1 MQHLKRF
8 FLVTALAVFCLQSC
22 KENEPPKN
30 LSDELFRFREY
41 IADATHGTI
50 STYGE
55 IQVSLRQPVSAWS
68 DGQGLKPDL
77 LLISPKIPGKL
88 VALNSQTLSF
98 VPDQPFEQNTLY
110 RFDLDLGKL
119 IPKIP
124 KEFKTFS
131 FEIKTIKQEFII
143 SSRYLQSYSKDW
155 QYLESSLKSADKM
168 PLPTALKLVRASQ
181 NGKALKV
188 KFDESIELGTE
199 FLFSI
204 DSIHR
209 EVDDSKIV
217 VEWDG
222 NPFKIDS
229 KGSEEIVIPGKNNFS
244 VIKVNMVDNESQY
257 VEINFSDPLK
267 KNQNFEGLVSL
278 QGSKNPKIVADGSL
292 LKVYPDQR
300 IKGIALLE
308 LFQGIE
314 STDGYKLK
322 QIYSENIAF
331 EQIKPAVRL
340 LSNGTLLPSSDKL
353 KINFEAVNLKAVNV
367 TVYRIFESNVL
378 QFLQDQNMDGDS
390 NLRYVSRPI
399 VKKAVLLENKF
410 SGNTNQWNAYAID
423 ISELITPEPGAVY
436 RVEFSF
442 GKKYSDY
449 KCDSA
454 GEVAFSLDKF
464 EDFKSG
470 TKASAYWNDPESY
483 YYEDEYYDD
492 YDWRQRDNP
501 CDNTYYYNQKIAT
514 NILATN
520 LGLTIKKGVDG
531 TYYVS
536 VTDLLT
542 TQPLANAKVTFYNL
556 QQQAFGSVVTDQ
568 NGFSNF
574 KNETTAAFAVAERD
588 RQKTYARLTD
598 GNALS
603 VSKFDVS
610 GSKIQKGLKGYLFGE
625 RGVWRPGDTLFLS
638 FLLNDKTNPLPA
650 NHPVRLELIDPYGK
664 TVSRQI
670 KSNAPNNFYNFT
682 VTTSQDAPTGNWF
695 AKVSVG
701 GAVFSERVRIETIK
715 PNRLKIKANF
725 DDEILTAT
733 KNIAG
738 NLEVFWLHGAVAKNL
753 KSDIQG
759 RFNQTKTVF
768 SGFPNYVFDD
778 PARTFSAEEQNVF
791 SGSVDENGKTVFQL
805 KPQLVGN
812 APGLLQATF
821 TTKVY
826 EPGGDFSTDVFTKTY
841 SPYSTYIG
849 LRVPEGDAKTG
860 MLVTDKPYRFEIAAV
875 DLAGKPKAVKNLKV
889 AIYKVNWRW
898 WWDNSSDN
906 LSSYNSDTDHEKVF
920 EKTVNTNASG
930 KGSFDFQLK
939 YPGWG
944 RYLVRIED
952 ETGGHATG
960 QTIYID
966 WPGWAGKSQKR
977 DPSAATMLIFST
989 DKKKYNVGENAV
1001 ITFPSSD
1008 KGRALVTVEN
1018 GTEVL
1023 ESFWII
1029 PQKGETKF
1037 ELPIK
1042 DTYAPNVYLNIS
1054 LLQPHAST
1062 ANDLPIRMYGIVPIA
1077 VENPQTKLE
1086 PLVAMPKVLRPE
1098 ETIELEVK
1106 EKTGKPMVYSIAI
1119 VDEGLLD
1126 LTRFKTPN
1134 PWDVFYAKEAL
1145 GIKTWDVFDD
1155 VIGAFGGRINQVF
1168 SIGGDTEAAGAKN
1181 KKANRFKP
1189 MVVYLG
1195 PFSLERGKSKKHSV
1209 KIPKYIGSV
1218 RTMVV
1223 AADNQ
1228 SGAYGFAEQASAVR
1242 KPLMVLSSLPRK
1254 ITPGEKVIL
1263 PVTVFAMENSVKDVT
1278 VKVRN
1283 SVAYQIKGASSKQ
1296 ISFSQPDE
1304 KMVYF
1309 ELEVADFSGIGKVMV
1324 EASGNG
1330 QKASYEVEID
1340 VVNPNPVT
1348 TESES
1353 FVIGPNSNQSIDL
1366 KTFGI
1371 EGSNTARIE
1380 ISTLPAMNFNGRLEY
1395 LIQYPHGCIEQ
1406 VTSSVFPQLLMPEI
1420 IDLTV
1425 DKKQQIQQNIETAI
1439 KKLND
1444 FQRPEGG
1451 FSYWQGQKSIDEWGT
1466 SYAGHFLIEAAN
1478 KGYVLPLGFKTS
1490 WVKYQQ
1496 NAARNWRKTEY
1507 SSDLTQ
1513 AYRLYTLALAGSP
1526 DISSMNR
1533 LRETPGISN
1542 EAKLRLAATYAL
1554 IGQKSASETIFRTAN
1569 IDFQP
1574 IRADYFTYGSVDRN
1588 RAMGLETLVLLNRKK
1603 EAQELAKK
1611 IAENL
1616 NGDNWLS
1623 TQSVAYSLVS
1633 MSKFAKLIGGKNI
1646 EMKLDVNGKTSAL
1659 TTPKTLIERQLTI
1672 KTGDNRLNLGNTQAN
1687 TLFVNV
1693 VRSGVLPVG
1702 QEKTVQKNLSLSVAY
1717 KGRDGKPIDVE
1728 KLSQGSNFVAEIT
1741 VTNKKGDWVKNI
1753 ALTEILPSGWEI
1765 INTRFTDFGSFGPNK
1780 ADYTDIRDDRVNF
1793 YFDLKKYESKTF
1805 RILLNAS
1812 YLGTYYLPG
1821 IQCEAMYDND
1831 YLFRSPGRW
1840 VEVVQ

>member
-1 MQHLKRF
+1 M
-8 FLVTALAVFCLQSC
+8 
-22 KENEPPKN
+22 
-30 LSDELFRFREY
+30 
-41 IADATHGTI
+41 
-50 STYGE
+50 
-55 IQVSLRQPVSAWS
+55 
-68 DGQGLKPDL
+68 
-77 LLISPKIPGKL
+77 
-88 VALNSQTLSF
+88 VALNNHTLSF
-98 VPDQPFEQNTLY
+98 IPDQPFEQNTLY
-110 RFDLDLGKL
+110 RFDLNLERL

-155 QYLESSLKSADKM
+155 QYLESSLKSSDQM
-168 PLPTALKLVRASQ
+168 LLSTALKLIKASQ
-181 NGKALKV
+181 NGNVLKI
-188 KFDESIELGTE
+188 KFDKSIDKGTE

-204 DSIHR
+204 DSIRR
-209 EVDDSKIV
+209 EVDDTKII

-222 NPFKIDS
+222 TPFKIDS

-244 VIKVNMVDNESQY
+244 VIRANMIDMESQY

-267 KNQNFEGLVSL
+267 KDQNFDGLVSL

-314 STDGYKLK
+314 SIDGYKLK

-340 LSNGTLLPSSDKL
+340 LSSGTLLPSSDKL
-353 KINFEAVNLKAVNV
+353 KVNFEAVNLKAVNV

-378 QFLQDQNMDGDS
+378 QFLQDQNMDGNN
-390 NLRYVSRPI
+390 NLRYISRPI
-399 VKKAVLLENKF
+399 AKKAVRLENKF
-410 SGNTNQWNAYAID
+410 SGNTNQWNAFAID
-423 ISELITPEPGAVY
+423 LSELISPEPGAIY

-449 KCDSA
+449 TCDSA
-454 GEVAFSLDKF
+454 EEVTFSLDKF
-464 EDFKSG
+464 DDFKSE
-470 TKASAYWNDPESY
+470 TKASAYWNNPESY
-483 YYEDEYYDD
+483 YYDDEYYDD

-514 NILATN
+514 NVLATN
-520 LGLTIKKGVDG
+520 LGLTVKKGIDN
-531 TYYVS
+531 TYFVS

-542 TQPLANAKVTFYNL
+542 TQPLSNTKVTFYNL
-556 QQQAFGSVVTDQ
+556 QRQELGSVVTDQ
-568 NGFSNF
+568 IGFSNF
-574 KNETTAAFAVAERD
+574 KNETTAVFAVAERE

-598 GNALS
+598 GNSLS

-610 GSKIQKGLKGYLFGE
+610 GFKVQKGLKGYLFGE

-664 TVSRQI
+664 IVNRQI
-670 KSNAPNNFYNFT
+670 KNDAPNNFYNFIVAT
-682 VTTSQDAPTGNWF
+682 AQDAPTGNWS
-695 AKVSVG
+695 AKISVG
-701 GAVFSERVRIETIK
+701 GTVFSERIRIETIK

-725 DDEILTAT
+725 EYEILTAT
-733 KNIAG
+733 KNITG
-738 NLEVFWLHGAVAKNL
+738 NLEVLWLHGAVAKNL
-753 KSDIQG
+753 KSDIQA
-759 RFNQTKTVF
+759 RFNQIETGF
-768 SGFPNYVFDD
+768 SDFPNYVFDD
-778 PARTFSAEEQNVF
+778 PTRTFSAEEQNVF

-805 KPQLVGN
+805 KPQLVGK

-821 TTKVY
+821 ITKVY

-849 LRVPEGDAKTG
+849 LRVPDGDAKTG
-860 MLVTDKPYRFEIAAV
+860 MLVTDKPYRFEIASV
-875 DLAGKPKAVKNLKV
+875 DLKGKPKAVKNLKV
-889 AIYKVNWRW
+889 TIHKVNWRW

-906 LSSYNSDTDHEKVF
+906 LSSYNSDTNHEKVF
-920 EKTVNTNASG
+920 EKTISTNTAG

-939 YPGWG
+939 YPEWG
-944 RYLVRIED
+944 RYLVRVED
-952 ETGGHATG
+952 ESGEHATG

-966 WPGWAGKSQKR
+966 WPGWAGKSQKK

-989 DKKKYNVGENAV
+989 DKKKYKVGENAL
-1001 ITFPSSD
+1001 ITFPSGD

-1018 GTEVL
+1018 GTEIL

-1062 ANDLPIRMYGIVPIA
+1062 TNDLPIRMYGIAPIA

-1086 PLVAMPKVLRPE
+1086 PSIVIPKVFGPE
-1098 ETIELEVK
+1098 ETIEIQIK
-1106 EKTGKPMVYSIAI
+1106 EKTGKPMTYSIAI

-1145 GIKTWDVFDD
+1145 GVKTWDVFDD

-1189 MVVYLG
+1189 MVVYLR
-1195 PFSLERGKSKKHSV
+1195 PFSLERGKSKTHSV
-1209 KIPKYIGSV
+1209 KIPKYVGSV

-1228 SGAYGFAEQASAVR
+1228 SAAYGFAEQVSAVR
-1242 KPLMVLSSLPRK
+1242 KSLMVISSLPRK
-1254 ITPGEKVIL
+1254 ITPGEKITL
-1263 PVTVFAMENSVKDVT
+1263 PVTVFAMENSIKDVT

-1283 SVAYQIKGASSKQ
+1283 NAAYQVQGASSKQ

-1309 ELEVADFSGIGKVMV
+1309 ELKVADYSGIGKVMV

-1340 VVNPNPVT
+1340 VDNPNPVT

-1353 FVIGPNSNQSIDL
+1353 FVIEPNSSQSIAL

-1371 EGSNTARIE
+1371 EGSNMARIE
-1380 ISTLPAMNFNGRLEY
+1380 ISTLPAMNYNGRLEY

-1406 VTSSVFPQLLMPEI
+1406 VTSSVFPQLFMPEI

-1425 DKKQQIQQNIETAI
+1425 DKKQKIQQNIEMAI

-1451 FSYWQGQKSIDEWGT
+1451 FSYW
-1466 SYAGHFLIEAAN
+1466 
-1478 KGYVLPLGFKTS
+1478 
-1490 WVKYQQ
+1490 
-1496 NAARNWRKTEY
+1496 
-1507 SSDLTQ
+1507 
-1513 AYRLYTLALAGSP
+1513 
-1526 DISSMNR
+1526 
-1533 LRETPGISN
+1533 
-1542 EAKLRLAATYAL
+1542 
-1554 IGQKSASETIFRTAN
+1554 
-1569 IDFQP
+1569 
-1574 IRADYFTYGSVDRN
+1574 
-1588 RAMGLETLVLLNRKK
+1588 
-1603 EAQELAKK
+1603 
-1611 IAENL
+1611 
-1616 NGDNWLS
+1616 
-1623 TQSVAYSLVS
+1623 
-1633 MSKFAKLIGGKNI
+1633 
-1646 EMKLDVNGKTSAL
+1646 
-1659 TTPKTLIERQLTI
+1659 
-1672 KTGDNRLNLGNTQAN
+1672 
-1687 TLFVNV
+1687 
-1693 VRSGVLPVG
+1693 
-1702 QEKTVQKNLSLSVAY
+1702 
-1717 KGRDGKPIDVE
+1717 
-1728 KLSQGSNFVAEIT
+1728 
-1741 VTNKKGDWVKNI
+1741 
-1753 ALTEILPSGWEI
+1753 
-1765 INTRFTDFGSFGPNK
+1765 
-1780 ADYTDIRDDRVNF
+1780 
-1793 YFDLKKYESKTF
+1793 
-1805 RILLNAS
+1805 
-1812 YLGTYYLPG
+1812 
-1821 IQCEAMYDND
+1821 
-1831 YLFRSPGRW
+1831 
-1840 VEVVQ
+1840 